1 MVLWLEKPSQSLKN
15 TFSVE
20 MLHGRRKVFPAYKA
34 IPIHHTL
41 SWITITVGNLSQIQL
56 IMKSLNQ

>member
-20 MLHGRRKVFPAYKA
+20 MLHVEEVFPAYKA
-34 IPIHHTL
+34 IIIRHT
-41 SWITITVGNLSQIQL
+41 
-56 IMKSLNQ
+56 